1 MKKVEVSK
9 LNDNVFTTI
18 GKEWMLV
25 TAGTKDKFNMM
36 TASWGCLGW
45 LWNKPVAVMFIRPE
59 RYTHELIE
67 QNDSVSLVFLGNS
80 EEARKAYAFC
90 GSKSGR
96 DYDKAAECGLTPVAT
111 DGGCVTFGE
120 ARLTLECRKLYKTKI
135 RPEEMI
141 DKSIEQWYG
150 GAKGGLHDVYVM
162 EITAA
167 YEGQ

>member
-1 MKKVEVSK
+1 MKKIEVSE
-9 LNDNVFTTI
+9 LTDNVFTTI

-25 TAGTKDKFNMM
+25 TAGTKDNFNMM

-45 LWNKPVAVMFIRPE
+45 QWNKPVAVMFIRPE

-67 QNDSVSLVFLGNS
+67 QGDNVSLVFLGNS

-96 DYDKAAECGLTPVAT
+96 DHDKASECCLTPVDT
-111 DGGCVTFGE
+111 PDGHMTFGE
-120 ARLTLECRKLYKTKI
+120 ARLTLECHKLYKTQI

-150 GAKGGLHDVYVM
+150 AKGGMHDVYVM

-167 YEGQ
+167 YEGE